1 MKFTLLIYRVFVV
14 AKSLAQIV
22 KTIELL
28 HLIKLGSTILKKK
41 CTDNYVCYCCL
52 YVFRGFFFFVSFWTL
67 ERIETK
73 SQKACA
79 GTSVISIAI
88 TILNISVLYPAFISC
103 HYDTGYDTENP
114 PLQWDFFLN
123 LLWFKMQVT
132 TCRGVFYC

>member
-88 TILNISVLYPAFISC
+88 TILNISVLYPAFIQL
-103 HYDTGYDTENP
+103 
-114 PLQWDFFLN
+114 PL
-123 LLWFKMQVT
+123 
-132 TCRGVFYC
+132 